1 MNFATQVLHWYQQH
15 GRKDLP
21 WQQDINAYRVWI
33 SEVMLQQTQVA
44 TVIPYYQRFMQS
56 FPTVYDLAA
65 APIDEVLQHWSGLG
79 YYSRARNLHKTA
91 SIIVDAYNGEL
102 PNTVEALSALPGIGR
117 STAGA
122 IAAIAYQQHAAILD
136 GNVKRV
142 LARYYAVDGWPG
154 KSQVQQKLWQH
165 AEANTPKQ
173 DVHHYTQAMMD
184 LGAMICTRSKP
195 QCTLCPLVENC
206 TAHKQGDMQNYPGK
220 KPKKTLPIKSTRML
234 LIYHE
239 EDILLYQR
247 PSIGIWPG
255 LYSLIEADMADD
267 IDQLCARLLAGT
279 HYQRKPLINFRHSF
293 SHYHLDIHAEAI
305 ALDNKPLQ
313 VMEDKPYLWYNMR
326 QASAVGIAAPVS
338 RIMNTLFQ

>member
-1 MNFATQVLHWYQQH
+1 MNFATQVLNWYQQH

-56 FPTVYDLAA
+56 FPTLYDLAK
-65 APIDEVLQHWSGLG
+65 APMDEVLQHWSGLG

-91 SIIVDAYNGEL
+91 NIIVDTYHGEL
-102 PNTVEALSALPGIGR
+102 PKTVEALSALPGIGR

-142 LARYYAVDGWPG
+142 LARYYAVDGWPA
-154 KSQVQQKLWQH
+154 KAQVQKQLWHH
-165 AEANTPKQ
+165 AEENTPKQ

-195 QCTLCPLVENC
+195 QCERCPLQQGC
-206 TAHKQGDMQNYPGK
+206 TAFEQGNPQNYPSK
-220 KPKKTLPIKSTRML
+220 KPKKTLPIKCTRML
-234 LIYHE
+234 LIYHDD
-239 EDILLYQR
+239 DILLYQR
-247 PSIGIWPG
+247 PASGIWPG
-255 LYSLIEADMADD
+255 LYSLIEADMDDD
-267 IDQLCARLLAGT
+267 IDQLCVTLLAGT

-305 ALDNKPLQ
+305 ALSNKPQ
-313 VMEDKPYLWYNMR
+313 RVMEEKPYLWYNIQ
-326 QASAVGIAAPVS
+326 QAATVGIAAPVS
-338 RIMNTLFQ
+338 RIINTLFQ

>member
-56 FPTVYDLAA
+56 FPTVYHLAK
-65 APIDEVLQHWSGLG
+65 APIDTVLQHWSGLG
-79 YYSRARNLHKTA
+79 YYSRAKNLHKTA
-91 SIIVDAYNGEL
+91 NILVDQHHGEL
-102 PNTVEALSALPGIGR
+102 PKTVAELSALPGIGR

-142 LARYYAVDGWPG
+142 LARYYAIDGWPG
-154 KSQVQQKLWQH
+154 RSHVEKQLWH
-165 AEANTPKQ
+165 YAEQNTPSQ
-173 DVHHYTQAMMD
+173 QVHHYTQAMMD

-195 QCTLCPLVENC
+195 QCERCPLQHEC
-206 TAHKQGDMQNYPGK
+206 TAFKQGNPQNYPGK
-220 KPKKTLPIKSTRML
+220 KPKKALPVKSTRML
-234 LIYHE
+234 LIYHK
-239 EDILLYQR
+239 EDVLLYQR
-247 PSIGIWPG
+247 PTTGIWPG
-255 LYSLIEADMADD
+255 LYSLIEADMEED
-267 IDQLCARLLAGT
+267 IDQLCNKLFPGIN
-279 HYQRKPLINFRHSF
+279 YQRKALTHFRHTF

-305 ALDNKPLQ
+305 ALDNKPLR
-313 VMEDKPYLWYNMR
+313 VMEDTPYLWYNMQ
-326 QASAVGIAAPVS
+326 QASAVGIAAPVN